1 MYVSSSDKVLY
12 EVDKKVAKI
21 TLNRPQALNALDA
34 DVLDTLPRLFE
45 EVEHDTKVHALVITG
60 AGEKAFTAGL
70 DTKML
75 STATQGQGK
84 DDVVSH
90 ILVQGNKMA
99 RLLYHM
105 KKPSAV
111 AVNGLAMGWGMVA
124 SMMVDFRFVVND
136 PSNFFAL
143 SELDA
148 GVLPATGAI
157 YGAVMNFGIKKAQE
171 MFLTAKRYS
180 VEEMQRLNFITA
192 AVPREQ
198 LMEETMK
205 FMIKIARRPTHLL
218 YLTKGAINLHAA
230 HLFDDAI
237 AMEHEFFMFVM
248 AHQDEASIDE
258 FLRNQWAKF
267 PALSREGHPW
277 GNA

>member
-1 MYVSSSDKVLY
+1 MSSSDKVLY
-12 EVDKKVAKI
+12 EVEKKVAKI
-21 TLNRPQALNALDA
+21 TLNRPQALNAFDA

-45 EVEHDTKVHALVITG
+45 EADHDPKVHALVITG

-75 STATQGQGK
+75 STATTGK
-84 DDVVSH
+84 NDVVSH
-90 ILVQGNKMA
+90 VLVQSNKMA

-105 KKPSAV
+105 KKPTAV

-124 SMMVDFRFVVND
+124 SMLVDFRFVVD
-136 PSNFFAL
+136 EPSVFFAL

-157 YGAVMNFGIKKAQE
+157 YGAVINFGVKRAQE

-180 VEEMQRLNFITA
+180 VEEMKRLNFITA
-192 AVPREQ
+192 AVPRAQ
-198 LMEETMK
+198 LLEETMK
-205 FMIKIARRPTHLL
+205 FMVKIARRPTHLL
-218 YLTKGAINLHAA
+218 YLTKAAVNLHAA
-230 HLFDDAI
+230 HSFDDAV

-248 AHQDEASIDE
+248 GHQDDEAIDN
-258 FLRNQWAKF
+258 FLKMQWGKF
-267 PALSREGHPW
+267 PVLPRDGQPW
-277 GNA
+277 GTI